1 MMYQYNVKALKK
13 AIKRTF
19 GNSHTEY
26 KIDTMFFRAEYPD
39 NAGMQIRWKG
49 FIRKITS
56 RSELSF
62 SDVVR
67 YL

>member
-1 MMYQYNVKALKK
+1 
-13 AIKRTF
+13 
-19 GNSHTEY
+19 
-26 KIDTMFFRAEYPD
+26 MFFRAEYPD

-49 FIRKITS
+49 FIHKITS